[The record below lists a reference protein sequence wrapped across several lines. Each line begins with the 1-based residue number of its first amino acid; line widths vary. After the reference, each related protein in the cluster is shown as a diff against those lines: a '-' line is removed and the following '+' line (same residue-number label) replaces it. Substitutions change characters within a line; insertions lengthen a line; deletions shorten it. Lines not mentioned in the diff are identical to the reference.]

1 MSDPV
6 MKFQIIARAEMA
18 LLHIRAQRVAGRST
32 LFIFAIV
39 LGLLALGMLDFAAF
53 SAMAPSHGP
62 ALAALYMAL
71 ANTGAAVL
79 VILAARKAGPSES
92 QEKLALQ
99 IRDLAYTE
107 LNRDIEQ
114 VQTEI
119 QDTVKEVRQLR
130 SSVQAVGSLMGVVSK
145 LTSGD

>member
-18 LLHIRAQRVAGRST
+18 LFHIRAQRVAGRST
-32 LFIFAIV
+32 LFVVATV

-53 SAMAPSHGP
+53 SAMSPSQGP

-71 ANTGAAVL
+71 GNAVAAGL
-79 VILAARKAGPSES
+79 LIMAARKAGPSES
-92 QEKLALQ
+92 HEKLAIQ
-99 IRDLAYTE
+99 IRDLAYME
-107 LNRDIEQ
+107 LSRDIEQ

-119 QDTVKEVRQLR
+119 QDTVKEVRHLR
-130 SSVQAVGSLMGVVSK
+130 SSIQSVGSLIGVVSK

>member
-6 MKFQIIARAEMA
+6 MKIQIIARAEMA
-18 LLHIRAQRVAGRST
+18 LLQIRAQRVAGRST
-32 LFIFAIV
+32 LFIVAIV

-53 SAMAPSHGP
+53 SAMAPSQGP

-71 ANTGAAVL
+71 ANAGAAVL
-79 VILAARKAGPSES
+79 VIVAARKVGPSES
-92 QEKLALQ
+92 HEKLALQ

>member
-18 LLHIRAQRVAGRST
+18 LFHIRAQRVAGRST
-32 LFIFAIV
+32 LFIVAIV

-53 SAMAPSHGP
+53 SAMAPSQGP

-71 ANTGAAVL
+71 ANAGAAVL
-79 VILAARKAGPSES
+79 VIAAARKVGPSES

-130 SSVQAVGSLMGVVSK
+130 SGVQSVGSLIGVVSK

>member
-1 MSDPV
+1 

-18 LLHIRAQRVAGRST
+18 LFHIRAQRVAGRST
-32 LFIFAIV
+32 LFIVAIV
-39 LGLLALGMLDFAAF
+39 LCLLALGMLDFAAF
-53 SAMAPSHGP
+53 SAMAPSQGP

-71 ANTGAAVL
+71 ANAGAAVL
-79 VILAARKAGPSES
+79 VVAAARKAGPSES

-130 SSVQAVGSLMGVVSK
+130 SGVQSVGSLIGVVSK